1 MRYDMI
7 WMSKILIKA
16 ALTIIFVASLLIII
30 AEDAKAYEV
39 GDTGPAGGIVISIIN
54 SDHGVE
60 SAKEDYL
67 AMGIGGDVGSWDED
81 TYDYLN
87 DLAPSYKYKHEGVTY
102 DGWRVPTLEELYGLF
117 NLSGGDSFED
127 STYWSST
134 VLNTAR
140 TTSIDFMTGSL
151 VKGSVN
157 DSNRMR
163 FVRDF

>member
-1 MRYDMI
+1 MKYDLI
-7 WMSKILIKA
+7 CVSKAFIKA
-16 ALTIIFVASLLIII
+16 VLTTAFIVILLTIIAQ
-30 AEDAKAYEV
+30 DAKAYEV
-39 GDTGPAGGIVISIIN
+39 GDTGPAGGIVISLIN
-54 SDHGVE
+54 PDHGVE

-87 DLAPSYKYKHEGVTY
+87 DLAPSYKYKHKGLTF
-102 DGWRVPTLEELYGLF
+102 DGWRSPTLEELYGLY

-157 DSNRMR
+157 DLNRMR